1 MRLSTKVLYGIG
13 HHGNSAHAQYI
24 GTKIAFNRV
33 PDLAEFH
40 E

>member
-1 MRLSTKVLYGIG
+1 VHMGLRPGAAAGYV
-13 HHGNSAHAQYI
+13 